1 MGPIV
6 PQSFRMIPHYWP
18 GMTLLKRYILIFLLS
33 LVWLPSASQLHAQIE
48 TEAEY
53 AILLDVETQT
63 VLFEKKADELMQ
75 PASMSKLMT
84 LAVVFDAIEQGKIT
98 LQSEMPVSEFA
109 WRTGGAPSGT
119 SAMFAPLNTN
129 ITVQDLLQGVII
141 QSGNDACIILAE
153 GLAGS
158 EQAFA
163 QMMTEHARKLG
174 LKKSTFANSTGLP
187 HPNQLMTSRELAFL
201 ALHLI
206 THYPQHYPYFQQREF
221 PYRRHKFYNRNPL
234 IAANIGADGLKTG
247 FTEESG
253 YGLVGSAVQDGRRLI
268 VVVNGL
274 KTDKAR
280 REEAVKLLNWGFR
293 SFEKV
298 TLFKADETVGEALV
312 WGGEKW
318 YVPLR
323 GKGDLQLLLPKNIK
337 QRKLRGQLT
346 YPGPVI
352 APVNAGDRIGE
363 LRVRTEEGIES
374 SAPLYAAEPVAKAG
388 IVRQGIS
395 SAFVLAF
402 GWLLHHG
409 SDEE

>member
-1 MGPIV
+1 
-6 PQSFRMIPHYWP
+6 MIPRHWL
-18 GMTLLKRYILIFLLS
+18 GMTLLKRYIVVFVLLLI
-33 LVWLPSASQLHAQIE
+33 WLPSASQLCAQIE

-53 AILLDVETQT
+53 AVLLDVETQT

-84 LAVVFDAIEQGKIT
+84 LAVVFEAIEQGKIT
-98 LQSEMPVSEFA
+98 LQSEMRVSEYA

-129 ITVQDLLQGVII
+129 ITVEDLLQGVIV

-153 GLAGS
+153 GLSGS
-158 EQAFA
+158 EDAFA
-163 QMMTEHARKLG
+163 QAMTEYARRVG
-174 LKKSTFANSTGLP
+174 LKKSTFGNSTGLP

-201 ALHLI
+201 ALYLI
-206 THYPQHYPYFQQREF
+206 TKYEKYYHYFQQREF
-221 PYRRHKFYNRNPL
+221 LYRKHKFYNRNPL

-253 YGLVGSAVQDGRRLI
+253 YGLVGSAVQEGRRLI

-280 REEAVKLLNWGFR
+280 REEAVKLLNWGFK

-298 TLFKADETVGEALV
+298 TLFKADETVAEALV
-312 WGGEKW
+312 WGGEKR
-318 YVPLR
+318 YVALR

-337 QRKLRGQLT
+337 QRKLRGQLR
-346 YPGPVI
+346 YLGPVI
-352 APVNAGDRIGE
+352 APVTEGDRIGE

-374 SAPLYAAEPVAKAG
+374 SAPLYAAESIERAG
-388 IVRQGIS
+388 IVRQGID
-395 SAFVLAF
+395 SALTLAF
-402 GWLLHHG
+402 GWLIHRG
-409 SDEE
+409 ADDNE

>member
-1 MGPIV
+1 
-6 PQSFRMIPHYWP
+6 
-18 GMTLLKRYILIFLLS
+18 MTLLKRYILVILLS
-33 LVWLPSASQLHAQIE
+33 VIWLPSASQLHAQVE
-48 TEAEY
+48 TEAQY

-84 LAVVFDAIEQGKIT
+84 LDVVFDAIEKGKIT
-98 LQSEMPVSEFA
+98 LQSEIRVSENA

-129 ITVQDLLQGVII
+129 VTVQDLLQGVII

-158 EQAFA
+158 EEAFA
-163 QMMTEHARKLG
+163 QQMTEQARRLG
-174 LKKSTFANSTGLP
+174 LKKSTFGNSTGLP
-187 HPNQLMTSRELAFL
+187 HPNQLMTARELAFL
-201 ALHLI
+201 SLHLI
-206 THYPQHYPYFQQREF
+206 TQYPQYYPYFQQREF
-221 PYRRHKFYNRNPL
+221 PYRKHKFYNRNPL
-234 IAANIGADGLKTG
+234 LTSNIGADGLKTG

-280 REEAVKLLNWGFR
+280 REEAVKLLNWGFK

-298 TLFKADETVGEALV
+298 TLFKADETVAEALV
-312 WGGEKW
+312 WGGEKR
-318 YVPLR
+318 YVSLR
-323 GKGDLQLLLPKNIK
+323 GKGDLQLLLPKNVK
-337 QRKLRGQLT
+337 QRKLRGRLT
-346 YPGPVI
+346 YRGPVI
-352 APVNAGDRIGE
+352 APVTEGDRIGE

-374 SAPLYAAEPVAKAG
+374 SAPLYAAESIGRAG
-388 IVRQGIS
+388 IVRQGVD
-395 SAFVLAF
+395 SALSLAF
-402 GWLLHHG
+402 GWLIHRG
-409 SDEE
+409 AGDEE